1 MGNIQKNTDMKQ
13 RQTQGTKG
21 PKPTV
26 TRSQMGITYR
36 QGHKKRQKRNRES
49 SNEGNNQ
56 ADIKRDRSKEQQG
69 QGRL

>member
-1 MGNIQKNTDMKQ
+1 MKKYGYETETDPRNK
-13 RQTQGTKG
+13 RAKAA
-21 PKPTV
+21 V
-26 TRSQMGITYR
+26 TRSQIGITYR